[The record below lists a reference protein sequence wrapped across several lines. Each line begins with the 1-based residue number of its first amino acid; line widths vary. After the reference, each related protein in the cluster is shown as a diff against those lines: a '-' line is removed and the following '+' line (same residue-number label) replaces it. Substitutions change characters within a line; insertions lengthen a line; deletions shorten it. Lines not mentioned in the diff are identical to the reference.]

1 MRRAEHAMD
10 LSFVTATSLGELTN
24 AKSKRQIRQHASKEM
39 WKVRKRDSTA
49 DADKALTVRTT
60 RKPGRRAHE
69 QSSQQ
74 IIVYPPS
81 TRRVITD
88 GRQQLGLMTPVSSS
102 SDDEGGHSADQPDES
117 EVVETII
124 SPSLDRLGAGHLDP
138 FTHYPIEI
146 NVAER
151 WILYHALDDNLPVQ
165 LRYYKDFSYPLA
177 LADPASF
184 CQFLSLFTFDVH
196 TRYPGRIPGARDQA
210 ISYHL
215 RALTHVNKQLEDP
228 NFRNGEGLITSI
240 LGFLR
245 YYCFLEDNRAL
256 RIHLQGL
263 HQVIRLNGGIKF
275 AFLTKEK
282 ENLVLLLCFTDVNV
296 AYALDLPPTFPLP
309 QNILSSIRVP
319 PRPTPPPERPRL
331 VRYLSEAW
339 RRRFPGHDTVA
350 DILDELGSVTADLLT
365 ERARVGDRFFSSTVT
380 PLLWIEPTVH
390 CLLQQRGRLRE
401 PSDHVGWMEET
412 FRVAALLYLGRLRRF
427 DNEDSLMGA
436 LTARHVPRL
445 RESLERVGKKDWS
458 GLGPLRLWALV
469 MGAMESN
476 QGRAE
481 MRRWY
486 LDQMLAMAAAFR
498 LRSAGDVEKA
508 VKSMLWVDELFRLRA
523 DPIWVDLAESLPD

>member
-1 MRRAEHAMD
+1 
-10 LSFVTATSLGELTN
+10 
-24 AKSKRQIRQHASKEM
+24 
-39 WKVRKRDSTA
+39 
-49 DADKALTVRTT
+49 
-60 RKPGRRAHE
+60 
-69 QSSQQ
+69 
-74 IIVYPPS
+74 
-81 TRRVITD
+81 
-88 GRQQLGLMTPVSSS
+88 MTPVSTS
-102 SDDEGGHSADQPDES
+102 SDDEGGLSADQPDES
-117 EVVETII
+117 EVVEQTIM
-124 SPSLDRLGAGHLDP
+124 SPSLNRLGAGHLDP

-146 NVAER
+146 NLAER
-151 WILYHALDDNLPVQ
+151 RVLHHALDDNLPVQ

-184 CQFLSLFTFDVH
+184 CQFLSLFTYDVH
-196 TRYPGRIPGARDQA
+196 TRYPGRLAGARDQA

-245 YYCFLEDNRAL
+245 YYCFLEDYRAL

-263 HQVIRLNGGIKF
+263 HLVVRLNGGIKL
-275 AFLTKEK
+275 AFRGK
-282 ENLVLLLCFTDVNV
+282 ENLALLLCFTDVNV

-309 QNILSSIRVP
+309 QNVLSSIRVP
-319 PRPTPPPERPRL
+319 PRPTPPPERPPL
-331 VRYLSEAW
+331 VRHLSEAW
-339 RRRFPGHDTVA
+339 RTHFPGHDTVA
-350 DILDELGSVTADLLT
+350 EILDELGSVTADLLT

-401 PSDHVGWMEET
+401 PSDHVAWMEET

-427 DNEDSLMGA
+427 DNEDSLMLA
-436 LTARHVPRL
+436 LTARHLPRL
-445 RESLERVGKKDWS
+445 RESLERVGEKDWS
-458 GLGPLRLWALV
+458 GLWPLRLWALA

-486 LDQMLAMAAAFR
+486 LDQMLAMAASLR
-498 LRSAGDVEKA
+498 LRSSRDVEKV
-508 VKSMLWVDELFRLRA
+508 VKGMLWVDEQFRRRA
-523 DPIWVDLAESLPD
+523 DTVWADLAESLPDRGVIEVK

>member
-1 MRRAEHAMD
+1 MD

-39 WKVRKRDSTA
+39 WKVRKRDSTT
-49 DADKALTVRTT
+49 DASKPLTVRIT

-81 TRRVITD
+81 TRRVISD
-88 GRQQLGLMTPVSSS
+88 GRQHLGLMTPVSTS
-102 SDDEGGHSADQPDES
+102 SDDDGGFSADASDEL
-117 EVVETII
+117 EGVEQTIV
-124 SPSLDRLGAGHLDP
+124 SPSLDRVGAGHLDP

-151 WILYHALDDNLPVQ
+151 WILYHALDDTLPVQ

-184 CQFLSLFTFDVH
+184 YQFLSLFAFDIH
-196 TRYPGRIPGARDQA
+196 KRYPDRIAGARDQS
-210 ISYHL
+210 ISYHVH
-215 RALTHVNKQLEDP
+215 ALTHVNKQLEDP
-228 NFRNGEGLITSI
+228 NFRNGEGLVTSI

-245 YYCFLEDNRAL
+245 YYCFLEDYRAL

-263 HQVIRLNGGIKF
+263 QQVVRLNGGIKL
-275 AFLTKEK
+275 AFQDKK
-282 ENLVLLLCFTDVNV
+282 NLVLLLCFTDGNV
-296 AYALDLPPTFPLP
+296 AYALDVPPTFPLP
-309 QNILSSIRVP
+309 QDVLSSIEVP
-319 PRPTPPPERPRL
+319 PRPTPPPERPRF
-331 VRYLSEAW
+331 VRYLAQAW
-339 RRRFPGHDTVA
+339 RRHFPGQDTVA
-350 DILDELGSVTADLLT
+350 DILDELGGLTADLLA
-365 ERARVGDRFFSSTVT
+365 EHVRVGDRFFSSTVT

-390 CLLQQRGRLRE
+390 WLFQQRGRLRE
-401 PSDHVGWMEET
+401 PCDHVAWMEET

-427 DNEDSLMGA
+427 DSEDSLMDS

-445 RESLERVGKKDWS
+445 RESLERVSEREWS
-458 GLGPLRLWALV
+458 VVWPLRLWALV

-486 LDQMLAMAAAFR
+486 LDQILAMAAALRFR
-498 LRSAGDVEKA
+498 SSSDVENV
-508 VKSMLWVDELFRLRA
+508 VKGMLWVDNLFRLRA
-523 DPIWVDLAESLPD
+523 DAIWADLAESLPDEE